1 MFIFG
6 IIIREKDESKEGIS
20 RSISIEKPCQTTVIV
35 SLVAF
40 NLGISITYTLLSR
53 VAFTSTPLEI
63 IPSPVSKSIALR
75 FSSTPDLLL

>member
-20 RSISIEKPCQTTVIV
+20 RSISIEEPCQTTVIV